1 MKKLQI
7 LWNFIEINLY
17 GNFTLIRGILMKGS
31 DIFENLFVLEL
42 ANNHWGSIE
51 RGKKIIREF
60 AKVVKENK
68 VKASIKLQFRDVDN
82 FIHKKF
88 KDEGSGQELTNLK
101 KRTRYIQKT
110 SKTKLTYDEF
120 KELIEYIKKH
130 DCIPM
135 ATPFDEKSVD
145 FCVELDLPII
155 KIASSDINDWV
166 LLNKIASTKKP
177 VIISTGGANDKQID
191 DVVSFFVNRNI
202 PLAINHCVSKYPS
215 EDDELELNQIDY
227 LKQKYPKLVVGLSTH
242 EYHDWHSSMLISY
255 AKGARTWERHID
267 IPYPKG
273 HEQKE
278 VSNYCSLPHQIDEWF
293 KAYKKS
299 VIMCGTSSNVRRV
312 IDEKESIYLES
323 LYRGLYLKRDMKSG
337 EVVEIKDL
345 YGAIPYQ
352 KEIGHISSRDFIE
365 KDSVLICDMKKDE
378 PLLKNNIK

>member
-1 MKKLQI
+1 MR
-7 LWNFIEINLY
+7 
-17 GNFTLIRGILMKGS
+17 GNK
-31 DIFENLFVLEL
+31 IFENLFILEL
-42 ANNHWGSIE
+42 ANNHWGSLE
-51 RGKKIIREF
+51 RGKKIVREF

-82 FIHKKF
+82 FIHKDF
-88 KDEGSGQELTNLK
+88 KEEGLGEDIMNLK
-101 KRTRYIQKT
+101 KRSRYIQKT
-110 SKTKLTYDEF
+110 SKTKLTYNEF

-145 FCVELDLPII
+145 WCVEMNLPII

-191 DVVSFFVNRNI
+191 DVVSFFVHRNI
-202 PLAINHCVSKYPS
+202 PISINHCVSKYPS

-227 LKQKYPKLVVGLSTH
+227 LKNKYPKLVIGLSTH

-278 VSNYCSLPHQIDEWF
+278 VSSYCSLPHQIDEWF
-293 KAYKKS
+293 KAYTKA
-299 VIMCGTSSNVRRV
+299 VIMCGTSSDVRRI
-312 IDEKESIYLES
+312 IDEKESYYLES
-323 LYRGLYLKRDMKSG
+323 LYRGLYLKRDMKFG
-337 EVVEIKDL
+337 ETLTIDDL
-345 YGAIPYQ
+345 YSAIPYQ

-365 KDSVLICDMKKDE
+365 KDSVLNCNISKDE
-378 PLLKNNIK
+378 PLLKTHIK

>member
-1 MKKLQI
+1 MR
-7 LWNFIEINLY
+7 
-17 GNFTLIRGILMKGS
+17 GNK
-31 DIFENLFVLEL
+31 IFENLFILEL
-42 ANNHWGSIE
+42 ANNHWGSLE
-51 RGKKIIREF
+51 RGKKIVREF

-82 FIHKKF
+82 FIHKDF
-88 KDEGSGQELTNLK
+88 KEEGFGEDIMNLK
-101 KRTRYIQKT
+101 KRSRYIQKT
-110 SKTKLTYDEF
+110 SKTKLTYNEF

-145 FCVELDLPII
+145 WCVEMNLPII

-191 DVVSFFVNRNI
+191 DVVSFFVHRNI
-202 PLAINHCVSKYPS
+202 PISINHCVSKYPS

-227 LKQKYPKLVVGLSTH
+227 LKNKYPKLVIGLSTH

-278 VSNYCSLPHQIDEWF
+278 VSLYCSLPNQIDEWF
-293 KAYKKS
+293 KAYNKA
-299 VIMCGTSSNVRRV
+299 VIMCGTSSDVRRI
-312 IDEKESIYLES
+312 IDEKESYYLES

-337 EVVEIKDL
+337 ETITIDDL
-345 YGAIPYQ
+345 YSAIPYQ

-365 KDSVLICDMKKDE
+365 KDSVLNCNISKDE
-378 PLLKNNIK
+378 PLLKTHIK